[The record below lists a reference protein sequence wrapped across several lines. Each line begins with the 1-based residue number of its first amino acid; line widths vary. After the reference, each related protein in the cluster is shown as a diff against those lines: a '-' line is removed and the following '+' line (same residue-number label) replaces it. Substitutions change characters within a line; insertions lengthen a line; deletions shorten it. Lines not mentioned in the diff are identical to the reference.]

1 MNTQNKCD
9 RIAEEFYKS
18 QTKLNYRLFIDC
30 LSFKKKRNE
39 DIADCDVF
47 YTAMR
52 EAHDAYIH
60 EKEKCIDHF

>member
-30 LSFKKKRNE
+30 
-39 DIADCDVF
+39 DVF